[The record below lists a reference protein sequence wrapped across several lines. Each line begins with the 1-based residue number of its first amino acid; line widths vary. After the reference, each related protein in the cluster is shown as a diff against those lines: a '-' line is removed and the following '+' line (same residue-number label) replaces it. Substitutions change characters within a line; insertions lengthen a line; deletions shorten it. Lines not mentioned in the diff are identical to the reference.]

1 VYGRLQAVP
10 LGKEYEERFRDYL
23 NKDRVLHIFT
33 IYDLG
38 FVREKTKVWMALRSD
53 EIVGYLFEYDKRII
67 HARGASESITELLQ
81 FIDLGEAVFSIEPH
95 HLAKVEQF
103 FEPIEPTDPASRGKT
118 TAYLVMKTDRNNF
131 QPVIRHHIRK
141 LGTEDLDET
150 SKSLGQE
157 YRERVEDA
165 INRGL
170 AFGAYD
176 DESLASIA
184 TVPEMLEDLAFIRGV
199 YTVPSLRGRGL
210 ATSACSALVAEA
222 IRLGRQALLWVAE
235 DNVPAR
241 KVYERIGFKPT
252 GHTLLGFKAR
262 RRHI

>member
-1 VYGRLQAVP
+1 MYGRLQAVP

-38 FVREKTKVWMALRSD
+38 FLREKTKVWLALGSD
-53 EIVGYLFEYDKRII
+53 EIVGYLFEYDKRIV
-67 HARGASESITELLQ
+67 HARGASEGINDLLQ
-81 FIDLGEAVFSIEPH
+81 FIDLDEAVFSIEPH

-103 FEPIEPTDPASRGKT
+103 FEVIEPTDPASRGKIT
-118 TAYLVMKTDRNNF
+118 TYIVMKTDQNTF
-131 QPVIRHHIRK
+131 QPVIRHRIRR
-141 LGTEDLDET
+141 LGTEDLEEA
-150 SKSLGQE
+150 SKSLGHE
-157 YRERVEDA
+157 YRERIEDA

-170 AFGAYD
+170 AFGAYYD
-176 DESLASIA
+176 GSLASVA
-184 TVPEMLEDLAFIRGV
+184 TVPEMLEDFAFIRGV

-222 IRLGRQALLWVAE
+222 IRLDRQALLWVAE

-241 KVYERIGFKPT
+241 RVYEKIGFKPT

-262 RRHI
+262 RRFV